1 MMKIQN
7 NSSFD
12 YGCVD
17 VMVDR
22 QGTTPTTAAFT
33 TNNVA
38 DYLMSK
44 TFKVVP
50 TNNSAMGDYTI
61 TLYYKENEVAAWE
74 TATGNSRNNI
84 EMIKVNGNTSAI
96 AAVTPVNFGTFT
108 IADQPAT
115 LGAFGADVTFTS
127 TYTTGFSGFGM
138 GIYNSAPVAPVA
150 SFTAPASACVST
162 TVSFANTSTGT
173 PTSYLWNF
181 GDGQT
186 STLANPTHTYAT
198 SGTFTVTLTVTNA
211 AGTNSTTSTVVI
223 QASVIY
229 YSDLDG
235 DSYGNIAISLSGCS
249 VPFGYVSS
257 NTDCN
262 DAAAGI
268 NPGATEICNA
278 ADENC
283 NGLIDEGIATNV
295 YYADIDGDDFGNP
308 NASVSNCAQPVG
320 YIANNTDCA
329 DNAAAVNPIAMVLC
343 NNNIDDNCNGLVD
356 DANGVAIQQNII
368 LCDGEFVVVGSNTYT
383 APGFYTDVLVSAN
396 GCDSTVTTLLEVI
409 PFPIVTLSSSLDTLC
424 SNFLD
429 IAQLT
434 GTPAGGVFGAPAS
447 STGEVNS
454 ATIGDGVYDITYTY
468 DMNGCATTE
477 IVSVVIEIC
486 AGIEENSLSMVV
498 AYPSPA
504 NENVS
509 FKGLELGAPFQL
521 FDATGKL
528 VYSSKVNREIVT
540 LNVKNYAEG
549 VYTLKSEKAGK
560 VGSVSFLVKH

>member
-1 MMKIQN
+1 
-7 NSSFD
+7 
-12 YGCVD
+12 
-17 VMVDR
+17 MVDR
-22 QGTTPTTAAFT
+22 QGTTPTALAFT
-33 TNNVA
+33 TNSAA

-50 TNNSAMGDYTI
+50 TNNSATGNYTI

-84 EMIKVNGNTSAI
+84 EMIKVNGNASTI
-96 AAVTPVNFGTFT
+96 AAVTPANFGTFIIT
-108 IADQPAT
+108 DVPAT
-115 LGAFGADVTFTS
+115 LGAFGTDVTFTS
-127 TYTTGFSGFGM
+127 TYTNGFSGFGM

-150 SFTAPASACVST
+150 SFTAPTSACVNT
-162 TVSFANTSTGT
+162 TVTFSNTSTGT

-198 SGTFTVTLTVTNA
+198 SGSYTVTLTVTNT
-211 AGTNSTTSTVVI
+211 AGNNSTTSTVVI
-223 QASVIY
+223 QAAVTY
-229 YSDLDG
+229 YADADG
-235 DSYGNIAISLSGCS
+235 DGFGNNAVTQTGC
-249 VPFGYVSS
+249 VAPAGYVAL

-283 NGLIDEGIATNV
+283 NGLIDEGIATNF
-295 YYADIDGDDFGNP
+295 YYADADGDGFGNP

-320 YIANNTDCA
+320 YILNNTDCA
-329 DNAAAVNPIAMVLC
+329 DNSAAVNTNAVELC
-343 NNNIDDNCNGLVD
+343 NNNIDDNCNGLID
-356 DANGVAIQQNII
+356 DANGVATQQNII
-368 LCDGEFVVVGSNTYT
+368 LCDGEFIVVGSNTYT
-383 APGFYTDVLVSAN
+383 TTGFYTDVLVSAN

-409 PFPIVTLSSSLDTLC
+409 PYPIVTLTTSADTLC

-429 IAQLT
+429 VAQLT
-434 GTPAGGVFGAPAS
+434 GTPAGGVFSAPAS

-454 ATIGDGVYDITYTY
+454 ATIGDGVYDISYTY
-468 DMNGCATTE
+468 DMNGCATTQT
-477 IVSVVIEIC
+477 VSVVIEVC
-486 AGIEENSLSMVV
+486 GGVEENSLSMVV

-528 VYSSKVNREIVT
+528 VYSSKVNREVVT

-549 VYTLKSEKAGK
+549 IYTLKSEKAGK
-560 VGSVSFLVKH
+560 VGSISFIVKH